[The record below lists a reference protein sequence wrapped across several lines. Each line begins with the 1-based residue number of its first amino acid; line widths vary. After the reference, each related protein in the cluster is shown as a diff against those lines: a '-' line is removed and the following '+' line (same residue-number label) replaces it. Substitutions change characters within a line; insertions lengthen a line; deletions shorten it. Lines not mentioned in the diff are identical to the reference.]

1 MIKLF
6 KKNVVLSACVFLFC
20 FGSIQSE
27 SSNPVWGEE
36 EGSLDWK
43 SAIEKCKSNGMR
55 MPTKAELLNLYKT
68 KEFKKWNAN
77 WYWTG
82 EESDKER
89 AWAVV
94 LNVGAILHI
103 PKRYHNNVRCVSL

>member
-1 MIKLF
+1 MLQNLKINIGLYII
-6 KKNVVLSACVFLFC
+6 VFLFC

-27 SSNPVWGEE
+27 TSNLIWGEE

-43 SAIEKCKSNGMR
+43 SAIEKCKSTGMR
-55 MPTKAELLNLYKT
+55 MPTKGELLSLYKT

-94 LNVGAILHI
+94 LNVGVILHI
-103 PKRYHNNVRCVSL
+103 PKSYHNNVRCVGL